1 MDVRFIFGAHKETI
15 QKRVDEE
22 KSKSEV
28 ARGRL
33 HSAALL
39 AKMGAALGRKK
50 PVVLLPQEQLDDVAR
65 ELAAC
70 KSAKAR

>member
-22 KSKSEV
+22 KSKSEA
-28 ARGRL
+28 ARSRL

-50 PVVLLPQEQLDDVAR
+50 PVVLLPQEQMDDVAR